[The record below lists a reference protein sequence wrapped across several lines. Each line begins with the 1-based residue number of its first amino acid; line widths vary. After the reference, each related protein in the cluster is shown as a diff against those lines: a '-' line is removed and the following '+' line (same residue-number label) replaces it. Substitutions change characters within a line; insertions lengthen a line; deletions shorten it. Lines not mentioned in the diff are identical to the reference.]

1 MYILIKHFH
10 KFIYLPNKITLN
22 MESNLFN
29 LSKEYE
35 ENHYIK
41 KLKNSEPCSLGI
53 GCKKELKNI
62 LLYLFI
68 GIIFIICTASLIIN
82 ISYSV
87 DKSREKSII
96 DDDFEYIDNTSIK
109 YNDYGNIFVSNII
122 YQ

>member
-1 MYILIKHFH
+1 
-10 KFIYLPNKITLN
+10 
-22 MESNLFN
+22 MESNLYN

-41 KLKNSEPCSLGI
+41 KIKTSEPCSLGI

-62 LLYLFI
+62 LIYLFI

-96 DDDFEYIDNTSIK
+96 DEDFKYIDNTSIK
-109 YNDYGNIFVSNII
+109 YNDYGNIFVSNLI
-122 YQ
+122 YE

>member
-1 MYILIKHFH
+1 
-10 KFIYLPNKITLN
+10 

-41 KLKNSEPCSLGI
+41 KLKNIEPCSLGI
-53 GCKKELKNI
+53 GCKKELKII

-96 DDDFEYIDNTSIK
+96 DEDFKYIDNTSIK
-109 YNDYGNIFVSNII
+109 YNDYGNMVVSNII